1 VRKANLEGGL
11 LPVSKPERMPTF
23 QFDAVDKRGQAVSG
37 EETANSVEEMAE
49 RLQSVGFTV
58 IDIRENQEF
67 GRWVLR
73 RFGFRQ
79 RLPLYPLA
87 VTMRQF
93 STMLRAGISIADSL
107 EILGEQGVS
116 ERVDQAMVSIRE
128 DVESGFS
135 LSQAFEKSGNLF
147 PTITVPLI
155 RAGEVSGQLD
165 EMLERLTLHLER
177 ELGLVRSWRQ
187 AAAYPALIFVFCSLV
202 TLLLVTYIF
211 PTFIGLFK
219 GLDVDLPLATRAL
232 VTITETARNPVVL
245 LPIVL
250 GIICCGYLLSL
261 HFRTPV
267 GRRQWDWLKLEVP
280 YLGPLAKKIAFA
292 RIARTLGVLLA
303 SGVNTLVAVR
313 VAGLA
318 AGNSVVRDA
327 LDRVIHVM
335 KQGGKLSEQLRSSDL
350 FPNVFI
356 QLVESGEESGS
367 LPAQLERLGDFFEE
381 EVNVSLA
388 IFTSL
393 MEPVMIAVMGSIVMF
408 VLVAVFQPV
417 YQLMTLF

>member
-1 VRKANLEGGL
+1 
-11 LPVSKPERMPTF
+11 
-23 QFDAVDKRGQAVSG
+23 
-37 EETANSVEEMAE
+37 
-49 RLQSVGFTV
+49 
-58 IDIRENQEF
+58 
-67 GRWVLR
+67 
-73 RFGFRQ
+73 
-79 RLPLYPLA
+79 
-87 VTMRQF
+87 MRQF
-93 STMLRAGISIADSL
+93 GIMIRAGIPIADAL
-107 EILGEQGVS
+107 EILGEQGIS
-116 ERVDQAMVSIRE
+116 ERVDRAMGAVGKDI
-128 DVESGFS
+128 ESGFS
-135 LSQAFEKSGNLF
+135 LSQAFENRGELF
-147 PTITVPLI
+147 PNITVPLI

-165 EMLERLTLHLER
+165 EMLDRLTMHLER
-177 ELGLVRSWRQ
+177 ELSLLRSWHQ

-202 TLLLVTYIF
+202 TLGLVTYIF

-250 GIICCGYLLSL
+250 GLLLGGYLLSI

-292 RIARTLGVLLA
+292 RIARTLSVLLA
-303 SGVNTLVAVR
+303 SGVNSLVSVR
-313 VAGLA
+313 VAGMA
-318 AGNSVVRDA
+318 ADNSVVKDA

-335 KQGGKLSEQLRSSDL
+335 KQGGKLSEQLRNSDL

-356 QLVESGEESGS
+356 QLVESGEESGQ
-367 LPAQLERLGDFFEE
+367 LPDQLERLGDFFEE

-417 YQLMTLF
+417 YQLMSLF